1 MRRPKSLPARTWS
14 SKELIALPASTTRSR
29 SDRVASVQYRP
40 IRPGILPIVLP
51 TNQPGR
57 PHARPGRVAVLLV
70 AVALVVASGLAYAFR
85 RDLTSLPVGVPG
97 VPAPSS
103 VPTEALVTPDP
114 IETGHLVGPAASGE
128 PEVQSADT
136 MPLERPIFTYT
147 GSQPWQI
154 ATRPDATHVL
164 EGYASRPSYLP
175 GETLRLAVSTTA
187 STYDVAIFRVSG
199 KAPVAGPFVQV
210 ASEPGQAGRR
220 QSPPAIDPIT
230 KMATARWQ
238 YDFTYAI
245 PKSWKSDVY
254 LVRLSSSEGVQSYV
268 PFVLRSPVAHRILVV
283 SNAMNWEAYNRWGG
297 SSAYTTDVGQPMPG
311 VTRALAVSFDRP
323 YASDGGAGQLF
334 FLELPLV
341 SWLLRQNLDVAFTT
355 DYDLSLDPDAQPLP
369 KVVVFNAHDEYW
381 GVPLYQ
387 WLQRH
392 VNVLGDM
399 GLAMLAADTGY
410 WPVTFAHPT
419 ADGPRDMLVF
429 KNGPVPAEL
438 LAPGQTPGPTA
449 SGAPVDSPAPGD
461 IEERSSR
468 ILWEIPAS
476 GPYVGSLPGQ
486 PVFGVHYQGVT
497 TALGRYSL
505 AGAPP
510 VTGPNAGPTAAP
522 SPGASASSGAPGT
535 GTTSGA
541 STAAAVPTTTS
552 VAPTAAL
559 PATAAA
565 PITTAA
571 VPTTAAAA
579 AATTPTR
586 LLAGTGLS
594 AGSSLGFIAGGEVDG
609 VRDTPAW
616 WGPAGGQYDHSF
628 AIAADIPGRLDYSCT
643 AEAVWREL
651 PNGGRVFSS
660 GTFYW
665 GWALDPAWGR
675 AHEVPPGF
683 GRLTL
688 NILEWLA
695 GG

>member
-1 MRRPKSLPARTWS
+1 MRRPKSLPTRTWS

-103 VPTEALVTPDP
+103 VPTEALVTPAP

-429 KNGPVPAEL
+429 KNGPVPAALLAPGQTPGPTAEL
-438 LAPGQTPGPTA
+438 LAPGQTPGPTAALLPPVDSPAPTA

-522 SPGASASSGAPGT
+522 SPGAS
-535 GTTSGA
+535 
-541 STAAAVPTTTS
+541 
-552 VAPTAAL
+552 
-559 PATAAA
+559 
-565 PITTAA
+565 TTAA
-571 VPTTAAAA
+571 VPTTAAVAAA

-628 AIAADIPGRLDYSCT
+628 AIAADIPGRLGYSCM
-643 AEAVWREL
+643 AEVVWREF

-660 GTFYW
+660 GTFY
-665 GWALDPAWGR
+665 
-675 AHEVPPGF
+675 
-683 GRLTL
+683 
-688 NILEWLA
+688 
-695 GG
+695 